1 MCRNGLQIQFS
12 FLQDFSIFRSPRWT
26 DARHSPC
33 ITLLCARNLYRY
45 FYEDTLYF
53 MFLTGHIIADMEVP
67 TLGSWSAI
75 STFVLGGVVLLYL
88 YLTHTHSYWRKR
100 GVPYVKPLPLF
111 GNLKDVLL
119 VRKSLGEVYRD
130 LYW

>member
-1 MCRNGLQIQFS
+1 
-12 FLQDFSIFRSPRWT
+12 
-26 DARHSPC
+26 
-33 ITLLCARNLYRY
+33 
-45 FYEDTLYF
+45 
-53 MFLTGHIIADMEVP
+53 MFLRGQIDADMEVP
-67 TLGSWSAI
+67 ALGSWSAI

-119 VRKSLGEVYRD
+119 VRKTMGEVYRD